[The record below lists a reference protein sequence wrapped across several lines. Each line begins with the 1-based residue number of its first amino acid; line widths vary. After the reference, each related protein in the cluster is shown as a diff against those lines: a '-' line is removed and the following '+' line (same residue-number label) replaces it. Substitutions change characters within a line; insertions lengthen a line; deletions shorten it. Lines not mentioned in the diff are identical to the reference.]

1 MDNYEKRELISIV
14 VPVYRIRDYLAGCID
29 SVLAQTYPYWELILV
44 DDGSDDGSE
53 RICDD
58 YAKRDPRITV
68 IHQSNQGVSAA
79 RNQGVA
85 RAKGEYLAF
94 LDADDR
100 IEPQYLDVLY
110 KDMAVQGADL
120 VCCNA
125 WEESQ
130 GVRVDYRCVSE
141 NRKIEDRESL
151 YLDALIRKEQ
161 YGYTVWGKLF
171 RTELVKQVEFSALR
185 FGEDTYFMFRIF
197 NKAPVVYL
205 DSYTG
210 YVYVR
215 HEGGVMLKSGVRNI
229 SRRMDQL
236 VSTRFCFMEAR
247 AMSEKVLD
255 LAVQTHAANI
265 HAAAAATVLG
275 GRECCRGNREKILE
289 YVQEVKAYQNRL
301 SASVRVK
308 LFLYEYIP
316 IAYCASIRLLQ
327 VMGRAK

>member
-58 YAKRDPRITV
+58 YAKRDPGITV

-151 YLDALIRKEQ
+151 YPE
-161 YGYTVWGKLF
+161 GTVRLHGLGQAVQNGVGETGGIFRPAFWRRHLLYVPDFQQSAGGLF
-171 RTELVKQVEFSALR
+171 RQLYRLRLCPARRRRHAEKRRQKYFAAHGSACVHAVL
-185 FGEDTYFMFRIF
+185 FHGS
-197 NKAPVVYL
+197 A
-205 DSYTG
+205 
-210 YVYVR
+210 
-215 HEGGVMLKSGVRNI
+215 RN
-229 SRRMDQL
+229 
-236 VSTRFCFMEAR
+236 E
-247 AMSEKVLD
+247 
-255 LAVQTHAANI
+255 
-265 HAAAAATVLG
+265 
-275 GRECCRGNREKILE
+275 
-289 YVQEVKAYQNRL
+289 
-301 SASVRVK
+301 
-308 LFLYEYIP
+308 
-316 IAYCASIRLLQ
+316 
-327 VMGRAK
+327 